1 MTVHTTI
8 VDSPVGPLFVAAD
21 DAGLRAIEFRDNRH
35 PIRRDDDWR
44 EGDNA
49 ILRRARKQ
57 LAEYFAGKR
66 QAFDLPLSPRG
77 TEFQRKVWTTLA
89 TIPYGSTLSY
99 AQLASRVGRPAA
111 SRAVGAANGRNP
123 LPIVLP
129 CHRVIGAD
137 GSLTGFG
144 GGLPTK
150 QFLLKLEGALPA
162 EFDLF
167 GTVQERAMPATG

>member
-1 MTVHTTI
+1 MTVHYTRI
-8 VDSPVGPLFVAAD
+8 DSPVGPLLLAAS
-21 DAGLRAIEFRDNRH
+21 DAGLHAIEFHDARH
-35 PIRRDDDWR
+35 PVKRGDDWHEGNHPLLR
-44 EGDNA
+44 EA
-49 ILRRARKQ
+49 ERQLR
-57 LAEYFAGKR
+57 EYFAGKR
-66 QAFDLPLSPRG
+66 RSFDLPLAPKG
-77 TEFQRKVWTTLA
+77 TPFQREVWQALA
-89 TIPYGSTLSY
+89 SIPYGSTSSY
-99 AQLASRVGRPAA
+99 GELAARVGRPSA

-162 EFDLF
+162 DADLF
-167 GTVQERAMPATG
+167 A